1 MPSSPT
7 LIVRPQIKASLSKE
21 TLAWVRKVKG
31 RLYDALPCDPNSE
44 ATIVLTDDEEIR
56 ELNRDYR
63 GIDEPT
69 DVLSFAYQEAVDGDV
84 NPELLGD
91 VVISVPTAARYAESL
106 VHAEWLTGDGPP
118 VQPWT
123 LDLELA
129 FLLAHGFLHL
139 LGYDHMEP
147 EEEKEMRAVER
158 EVFADL
164 IAKRKQP
171 RRAFEDEDTD
181 ASDA

>member
-1 MPSSPT
+1 M
-7 LIVRPQIKASLSKE
+7 IIRPQVKGQLSKE

-31 RLYDALPCDPNSE
+31 RLYDALPCDPASE
-44 ATIVLTDDEEIR
+44 STIVLTDDDEVR
-56 ELNRDYR
+56 ALNRDYR
-63 GIDEPT
+63 GLDETT
-69 DVLSFAYQEAVDGDV
+69 DVLSFAYQEAIDGMV
-84 NPELLGD
+84 TPELLGD
-91 VVISVPTAARYAESL
+91 VVISVPTAKRYADSL

-118 VQPWT
+118 VHPWS

-147 EEEKEMRAVER
+147 EEEAEMRAVER

-171 RRAFEDEDTD
+171 RRAFEDDDDAPTD
-181 ASDA
+181 S